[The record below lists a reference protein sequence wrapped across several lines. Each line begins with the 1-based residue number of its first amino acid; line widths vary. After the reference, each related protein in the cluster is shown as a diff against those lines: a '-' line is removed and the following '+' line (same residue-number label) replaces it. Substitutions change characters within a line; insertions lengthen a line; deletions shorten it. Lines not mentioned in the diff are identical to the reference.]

1 MSYSNGK
8 LPEDTFSHEK
18 VIEIVKG
25 LPGVGFKVT
34 DDGDYDIQNKKLRN
48 VASPQTNNDA
58 TTKSYVDTKVNNTLK
73 NDGTDKMSGL
83 LDMNFNRIENV
94 GAGRHNT
101 NDALTHA
108 QLEFNY
114 MDLNTDSGL
123 IEMQNGID
131 MQNKEITN
139 LKDARLNHKDAMSY
153 KIFTDN
159 FVKTGYN
166 GDIDCQGRRFYNV
179 GNVTNEDQLTTTQDA
194 NARFL
199 RKDGSNN
206 MSSDLDMNN
215 KRVINVANPTAN
227 TDAVNKQYLVNHG
240 GIYLKKD
247 GSVALS
253 GNLDLG
259 NNEIA
264 NVKEATSGSHAVN
277 FTQLNSELFKYLHKT
292 GGDMTGDIRMN
303 DNSIYEIKNVDN
315 DTSAVNRKYVND
327 ELDKKLDKNKDFS
340 MGNNKITSLRNPDD
354 LNELVNKSYV
364 DQKVSQAGGSV
375 DLTPYLKRDGTV
387 SVTGKFDFGDNIIT
401 KIGNGTQSTDV
412 VNKGYIDTELFA
424 KPNINQVVLRDG
436 SQDMAGNLNMS
447 LNKIID
453 CGQPTGT
460 RDVTNKA
467 YVDFEVGKK
476 PDINQVILRDGSNTM
491 TSNLDMNNQRI
502 KNVKDATHN
511 QDAITLKQVND
522 AIATISTENNKYTDQ
537 KIAESHI
544 STHENRK
551 NVLKYAMDDGE
562 FTEDAGI
569 QDVNLI
575 DFNDMPHKTNKKA
588 FSMKVQRTND
598 GSSEYK
604 GRFDFNLFKLIRD
617 NFSDHYTVCL
627 ETYFQKSPFYDYE
640 FGSTVLSFEA
650 LNINIDTGLTIKVNS
665 KYKYVR
671 TILNLSPDG
680 TSKQI
685 QRRLYVNFKSNFDN
699 SSPVLLPIFVL
710 IYGIK
715 DEAKS
720 DLDMT
725 IYDYEKAYEV
735 VNNEFQLHIPIDMND
750 NKITGLSAPTGD
762 NDAVTKK
769 YLTDSVLP
777 SYIWGITST
786 NNASCDFLTPY
797 GDFVLKIGEIF
808 IGSIKIFSKS
818 NYPIQSNHS
827 LIIQTNASSIYNI
840 NFAFNKTITVN
851 INRYFRNINYIRI
864 NFSDR
869 KNKFFIFSIRYM
881 TFSP

>member
-25 LPGVGFKVT
+25 LPGVGFKLT
-34 DDGDYDIQNKKLRN
+34 DNGDYDMQNKKLRN
-48 VASPQTNNDA
+48 VGSPQTNDDA
-58 TTKSYVDTKVNNTLK
+58 GTKSYVDDEVSKTLK
-73 NDGTDKMSGL
+73 LDGSTPMTGIL
-83 LDMNFNRIENV
+83 NMNNRPIKNL
-94 GAGRHNT
+94 GAGRHGSA
-101 NDALTHA
+101 DALSHVFL
-108 QLEFNY
+108 QSFF
-114 MDLNTDSGL
+114 MDLNTNTGL
-123 IEMQNGID
+123 IEVQNPID
-131 MQNKEITN
+131 MKNEKISNLAEGTDNSDAITKHQLETGLAPKADKTELASYLKRDGSISVTSDFDFGNNKITKVGNGTQSTDVVNKGYVDTELFAKPDVNQVVLRDGSQYMTGNLNMSQNKITN
-139 LKDARLNHKDAMSY
+139 LKKA
-153 KIFTDN
+153 
-159 FVKTGYN
+159 
-166 GDIDCQGRRFYNV
+166 
-179 GNVTNEDQLTTTQDA
+179 
-194 NARFL
+194 
-199 RKDGSNN
+199 
-206 MSSDLDMNN
+206 SSG
-215 KRVINVANPTAN
+215 
-227 TDAVNKQYLVNHG
+227 TDAVNWSQML
-240 GIYLKKD
+240 
-247 GSVALS
+247 
-253 GNLDLG
+253 
-259 NNEIA
+259 E
-264 NVKEATSGSHAVN
+264 E
-277 FTQLNSELFKYLHKT
+277 QRKYLHLT
-292 GGDMTGDIRMN
+292 GGTMQGDIN
-303 DNSIYEIKNVDN
+303 LNQNSIYNIKNVSN
-315 DTSAVNRKYVND
+315 DTSAVNKA
-327 ELDKKLDKNKDFS
+327 
-340 MGNNKITSLRNPDD
+340 
-354 LNELVNKSYV
+354 YV

-375 DLTPYLKRDGTV
+375 DLTPYLK
-387 SVTGKFDFGDNIIT
+387 
-401 KIGNGTQSTDV
+401 
-412 VNKGYIDTELFA
+412 
-424 KPNINQVVLRDG
+424 RDG

-476 PDINQVILRDGSNTM
+476 PDINQVILRDGSNAM
-491 TSNLDMNNQRI
+491 TSNLDMNNLRI
-502 KNVKDATHN
+502 INVKDATHN

-522 AIATISTENNKYTDQ
+522 AIATISTDNNKYTDQ

-562 FTEDAGI
+562 FTEDGGI

-588 FSMKVQRTND
+588 FSMNVQRTND

-604 GRFDFNLFKLIRD
+604 GRFDFNLFKLIQD

-640 FGSTVLSFEA
+640 FGSTVLGFEA

-665 KYKYVR
+665 EYKYLR

-715 DEAKS
+715 GEAKN

-735 VNNEFQLHIPIDMND
+735 VNNAFQMHVPINMND

-797 GDFVLKIGEIF
+797 GDIVLKIGEMF

-818 NYPIQSNHS
+818 NYPFQSNHS
-827 LIIQTNASSIYNI
+827 LIIQTNVSSIYNI
-840 NFAFNKTITVN
+840 NFAFNKTITIN

>member
-25 LPGVGFKVT
+25 LPGVGFKLT
-34 DDGDYDIQNKKLRN
+34 DNGDYDMQNKKLRN
-48 VASPQTNNDA
+48 VGSPQTNDDA
-58 TTKSYVDTKVNNTLK
+58 TTKSYVDSEVNKTLK
-73 NDGTDKMSGL
+73 LDGSSSMLGALNMD
-83 LDMNFNRIENV
+83 NRRIENV
-94 GAGRHNT
+94 APARHGFSDTVSSLHLNT
-101 NDALTHA
+101 Y
-108 QLEFNY
+108 Y
-114 MDLNTDSGL
+114 MDFNVDDDKL
-123 IEMQNGID
+123 EMQNPID
-131 MQNKEITN
+131 MMDQRIENV
-139 LKDARLNHKDAMSY
+139 KDARLNQKDAMSY
-153 KIFTDN
+153 KFFTDN
-159 FVKTGYN
+159 FVKPGYH

-179 GNVTNEDQLTTTQDA
+179 GNVTNEDQLTTTLEA
-194 NARFL
+194 NTRFL
-199 RKDGSNN
+199 RKDGANN

-277 FTQLNSELFKYLHKT
+277 LTQLNSELFKYLHKT

-354 LNELVNKSYV
+354 SNELVNKSYV

-401 KIGNGTQSTDV
+401 KIGDGTQSTDV

-424 KPNINQVVLRDG
+424 KPNVNQVV
-436 SQDMAGNLNMS
+436 
-447 LNKIID
+447 
-453 CGQPTGT
+453 
-460 RDVTNKA
+460 
-467 YVDFEVGKK
+467 
-476 PDINQVILRDGSNTM
+476 LRDGSNTM
-491 TSNLDMNNQRI
+491 TSNLDMNNQQI

-522 AIATISTENNKYTDQ
+522 AVSTISTENNKYTDQ

-551 NVLKYAMDDGE
+551 NVLAYTMDDGE

-650 LNINIDTGLTIKVNS
+650 LNINIDTGLTVKVNS
-665 KYKYVR
+665 EYKYLR

-699 SSPVLLPIFVL
+699 SSPVILPIFVL

-715 DEAKS
+715 GEAKS

-735 VNNEFQLHIPIDMND
+735 ANNEFQLHIPIDMND

-808 IGSIKIFSKS
+808 IGSIKIFSKF
-818 NYPIQSNHS
+818 NYSFQSNNS
-827 LIIQTNASSIYNI
+827 LVIQTNVSSIYNI

-869 KNKFFIFSIRYM
+869 KNKFFIFSIRYK
-881 TFSP
+881 TFSL

>member
-8 LPEDTFSHEK
+8 LPEETISHGK
-18 VIEIVKG
+18 IVEIVKG
-25 LPGVGFKVT
+25 LPGVGFKLT

-48 VASPQTNNDA
+48 VAE
-58 TTKSYVDTKVNNTLK
+58 
-73 NDGTDKMSGL
+73 GTDNS
-83 LDMNFNRIENV
+83 
-94 GAGRHNT
+94 
-101 NDALTHA
+101 DAVTKH
-108 QLEFNY
+108 QLE
-114 MDLNTDSGL
+114 TGL
-123 IEMQNGID
+123 APKAD
-131 MQNKEITN
+131 
-139 LKDARLNHKDAMSY
+139 
-153 KIFTDN
+153 
-159 FVKTGYN
+159 KT
-166 GDIDCQGRRFYNV
+166 
-179 GNVTNEDQLTTTQDA
+179 ELA
-194 NARFL
+194 
-199 RKDGSNN
+199 S
-206 MSSDLDMNN
+206 
-215 KRVINVANPTAN
+215 
-227 TDAVNKQYLVNHG
+227 
-240 GIYLKKD
+240 YLKKD
-247 GSVALS
+247 GSIALTN
-253 GNLDLG
+253 NLDLG
-259 NNEIA
+259 NNEIV

-277 FTQLNSELFKYLHKT
+277 LTQLNSELSKYLHKT

-303 DNSIYEIKNVDN
+303 DNSIYEIKNVEN

-327 ELDKKLDKNKDFS
+327 ELDKKLD
-340 MGNNKITSLRNPDD
+340 NKITSLRNPDD
-354 LNELVNKSYV
+354 SNELVNKSYV

-375 DLTPYLKRDGTV
+375 DLTPYLKKDGSVALTGNLNMSQKRIINCGPPTNHFDVTRKSYVDNQFSRCLRLDGSNKMTGTLDMDNRRIENVGAGRHGTTDVLTHLQFEVFYFDLNTDSGNIEAQNPINMKNERILGVKDPILHSDASNKFYVDNSLNSKADKTQLSDKADKTELADYLKRDGSV
-387 SVTGKFDFGDNIIT
+387 SVTGNFDFGDNVIT
-401 KIGNGTQSTDV
+401 KVGNGSQSTDV
-412 VNKGYIDTELFA
+412 VNKGYVDTELFA
-424 KPNINQVVLRDG
+424 KPNVNQVVLRDG
-436 SQDMAGNLNMS
+436 SQDVVGNLNMS
-447 LNKIID
+447 LYKIID
-453 CGQPTGT
+453 CGQPTDT

-491 TSNLDMNNQRI
+491 TSNLDMNNQQI

-522 AIATISTENNKYTDQ
+522 AIATTSTNNNKYTDQ

-544 STHENRK
+544 STHTNRK
-551 NVLKYAMDDGE
+551 NVLKYAMDDRE

-650 LNINIDTGLTIKVNS
+650 LNINIDTGLTVKVNS
-665 KYKYVR
+665 EYKYLR

-715 DEAKS
+715 DEAKN

-725 IYDYEKAYEV
+725 IYDYELATQVTDNK
-735 VNNEFQLHIPIDMND
+735 FQLHIPINMND

-797 GDFVLKIGEIF
+797 GDVVLKIGEIF
-808 IGSIKIFSKS
+808 IDSIKIFSQS

-827 LIIQTNASSIYNI
+827 LIIQTNVSSIYNI

-851 INRYFRNINYIRI
+851 INRFFRNINYIRI

-869 KNKFFIFSIRYM
+869 KKVIQIFNSIHDIFAM
-881 TFSP
+881 MIE

>member
-1 MSYSNGK
+1 M
-8 LPEDTFSHEK
+8 
-18 VIEIVKG
+18 
-25 LPGVGFKVT
+25 
-34 DDGDYDIQNKKLRN
+34 
-48 VASPQTNNDA
+48 
-58 TTKSYVDTKVNNTLK
+58 
-73 NDGTDKMSGL
+73 
-83 LDMNFNRIENV
+83 
-94 GAGRHNT
+94 
-101 NDALTHA
+101 
-108 QLEFNY
+108 
-114 MDLNTDSGL
+114 
-123 IEMQNGID
+123 
-131 MQNKEITN
+131 
-139 LKDARLNHKDAMSY
+139 
-153 KIFTDN
+153 
-159 FVKTGYN
+159 
-166 GDIDCQGRRFYNV
+166 
-179 GNVTNEDQLTTTQDA
+179 
-194 NARFL
+194 
-199 RKDGSNN
+199 RKDGHTIN
-206 MSSDLDMNN
+206 MLN

-259 NNEIA
+259 NNEIV
-264 NVKEATSGSHAVN
+264 NVKEAASGSHAVN
-277 FTQLNSELFKYLHKT
+277 LTQLNSELFKHLPKT
-292 GGDMTGDIRMN
+292 GGDMTGDIRMDN
-303 DNSIYEIKNVDN
+303 NSIYEIKNVEN

-354 LNELVNKSYV
+354 SNELVNKSYV

-424 KPNINQVVLRDG
+424 KPNVNQVVLRDG

-491 TSNLDMNNQRI
+491 TSNLDMNNQQI

-522 AIATISTENNKYTDQ
+522 AVSTISTENNKYTDQ

-551 NVLKYAMDDGE
+551 NVLAYAMDDGE

-604 GRFDFNLFKLIRD
+604 GRFDFNLFKLIQD

-650 LNINIDTGLTIKVNS
+650 LNINIDTGLTVKVNS
-665 KYKYVR
+665 EYKYLR

-699 SSPVLLPIFVL
+699 SSPVILPIFVL

-725 IYDYEKAYEV
+725 IYDYELATQVTDNK
-735 VNNEFQLHIPIDMND
+735 FQLHIPINMND

-797 GDFVLKIGEIF
+797 GDVVLKIGEIF
-808 IGSIKIFSKS
+808 IDSIKIFSQS

-827 LIIQTNASSIYNI
+827 LIIQTNVSSIYNI

-851 INRYFRNINYIRI
+851 INRYFRHINYIRI

-869 KNKFFIFSIRYM
+869 KNKSFRFLIRYK
-881 TFSP
+881 TFSL